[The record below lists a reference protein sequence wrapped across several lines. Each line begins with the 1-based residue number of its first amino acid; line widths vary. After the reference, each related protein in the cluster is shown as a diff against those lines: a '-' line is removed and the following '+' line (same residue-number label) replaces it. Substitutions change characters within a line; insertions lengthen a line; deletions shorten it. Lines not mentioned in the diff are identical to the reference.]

1 MACKAETREF
11 TNKDGNISTIF
22 VRQRPAD
29 KALDL
34 QIELLNIMGTEV
46 FPFINGEFNFSNILR
61 VFTTTAHDKL
71 SDLMKRVVCTA
82 NKDGKEVT
90 PALFNTEYNGD
101 LMLICKV
108 FAFVCEVNFKDFFNQ
123 GLEMNAKNSSAEDSP
138 SSSEEQK

>member
-1 MACKAETREF
+1 MACKTETREF
-11 TNKDGNISTIF
+11 MNKDGETSTIF
-22 VRQRPAD
+22 VRQRPAE

-34 QIELLNIMGTEV
+34 QIELLNVMGTEV
-46 FPFINGEFNFSNILR
+46 FPFIKGEFNFNNILK
-61 VFTTTAHDKL
+61 VFVTTPHERL

-82 NKDGKEVT
+82 NKDGKEIT

-123 GLEMNAKNSSAEDSP
+123 GQEMNAKSLSAAASP
-138 SSSEEQK
+138 SNSEEQK